1 MHAKENMKAYR
12 KQGTSRRIAFLV
24 AVALVFVSI
33 PFPSYATSSTR
44 QEIEEKE
51 QEKDQLENQID
62 ASQQELNGLKGQ
74 QKSLRQQ
81 LTDLNEQLTAV
92 SEHLEELEQQMR
104 DKEQEITDITQALAD
119 AKVKETWQYACME
132 KRIQYAYERG
142 QDSLLDAFFSWESFA
157 RFLNLSIY
165 TERIAQADDEMLDQI
180 IANREFIES
189 EEIRLQQEME
199 ELDYLKV
206 QAEAEKSRVS
216 GLISQTSNRMAD
228 YADQISDAEA
238 EAREYEANLKKV
250 EEDLDALKKKLQQEI
265 AMSQRAANATWRNI
279 SDVTFTESD
288 LHLLANL
295 IYCEAGG
302 EPYEGKLAVGAVV
315 INRLLSSVYP
325 DTVVGVIYQKKQFSP
340 VGSGRLELALT
351 NNKATSE
358 CYRAAEEA
366 MAGMSNVGN
375 CVYFR
380 TPIPGLTGISIGGH
394 IFY

>member
-1 MHAKENMKAYR
+1 MKTYYKR
-12 KQGTSRRIAFLV
+12 GTKRGIAFLV
-24 AVALVFVSI
+24 VAVLVFVSA

-51 QEKDQLENQID
+51 QEKDQLENQMD
-62 ASQQELNGLKGQ
+62 ANEQELNGLKGE
-74 QKSLRQQ
+74 QKSLKRQ
-81 LTDLNEQLTAV
+81 LSDLNEQLTAI
-92 SEHLEELEQQMR
+92 SDRLAELEQMMMA
-104 DKEQEITDITQALAD
+104 KEQEIADITQALAD
-119 AKVKETWQYACME
+119 AKIKEAWQYECME
-132 KRIQYAYERG
+132 KRIQYAYEMG
-142 QDSLLDAFFSWESFA
+142 QENLLDIFFSWEGFA

-165 TERIAQADDEMLDQI
+165 TERIAEADDEMLDQI
-180 IANREFIES
+180 IENREFIES

-206 QAEAEKSRVS
+206 QTEAEKSRVS

-238 EAREYEANLKKV
+238 EAREYEANMKKL
-250 EEDLDALKKKLQQEI
+250 EEDLETLKEKLKQEI

-279 SDVTFTESD
+279 SDVTFADGD
-288 LHLLANL
+288 LYLLANL

-315 INRLLSSVYP
+315 INRMLSSVYP
-325 DTVVGVIYQKKQFSP
+325 DTVLGVIYQKKQFSP
-340 VGSGRLELALT
+340 VGSGRLALALSD
-351 NNKATSE
+351 NKANAD

-366 MAGMSNVGN
+366 MSGMSNVGN

-380 TPIPGLTGISIGGH
+380 TPIPGLNGISIGGH

>member
-1 MHAKENMKAYR
+1 M
-12 KQGTSRRIAFLV
+12 LV
-24 AVALVFVSI
+24 SV

-51 QEKDQLENQID
+51 QEKDQLEDQMD
-62 ASQQELNGLKGQ
+62 ANQQELDGLKGE
-74 QKSLRQQ
+74 QKSLKRQ
-81 LTDLNEQLTAV
+81 LADLNEQLTAI
-92 SEHLEELEQQMR
+92 SDRLTELEQQIG
-104 DKEQEITDITQALAD
+104 DKEQEIADTAQALED
-119 AKVKETWQYACME
+119 ARVKEQWQYACME
-132 KRIQYAYERG
+132 KRIQYAYEMG
-142 QDSLLDAFFSWESFA
+142 QENLLDAFFSWESFA

-165 TERIAQADDEMLDQI
+165 TERIAEADDEMLDQI

-189 EEIRLQQEME
+189 EEIRLQQEIE

-206 QAEAEKSRVS
+206 QAETEKSRVS

-238 EAREYEANLKKV
+238 EAREYEADLKKL
-250 EEDLDALKKKLQQEI
+250 EEDLESLKKKLQQEI

-279 SDVTFTESD
+279 SDVTFADGD
-288 LHLLANL
+288 LYLLANL

-315 INRLLSSVYP
+315 INRMLSSVYP
-325 DTVVGVIYQKKQFSP
+325 DTVLGVIYQKKQFSP
-340 VGSGRLELALT
+340 VGSGRLALALAD
-351 NNKATSE
+351 NKANAD
-358 CYRAAEEA
+358 CYKAAEEA
-366 MAGMSNVGN
+366 MSGLSNVGN

>member
-1 MHAKENMKAYR
+1 MGDMKGYYKR
-12 KQGTSRRIAFLV
+12 GIKRRIALLA
-24 AVALVFVSI
+24 AVALVLAGV

-51 QEKDQLENQID
+51 QEKDQLEDQMD
-62 ASQQELNGLKGQ
+62 ANEQELNGLKGE
-74 QKSLRQQ
+74 QKTLKRQ

-92 SEHLEELEQQMR
+92 SDRLAELEQLIR
-104 DKEQEITDITQALAD
+104 AKEQEIADTKQALAD
-119 AKVKETWQYACME
+119 ARVKEAWQYDCME
-132 KRIQYAYERG
+132 KRIQYAYEMG
-142 QDSLLDAFFSWESFA
+142 QESLLDLFFSWEGFA
-157 RFLNLSIY
+157 RFLNLSLY
-165 TERIAQADDEMLDQI
+165 TERVAEADDEMLDQI
-180 IANREFIES
+180 IENRKFIEA

-206 QAEAEKSRVS
+206 QTETEKSRVS

-228 YADQISDAEA
+228 YADQISDAEK
-238 EAREYEANLKKV
+238 EAREYEANLKKL
-250 EEDLDALKKKLQQEI
+250 EEDLEYLNKKLQQEI
-265 AMSQRAANATWRNI
+265 AMSQRAASASWRDI
-279 SDVTFTESD
+279 SDVTFAEDD
-288 LHLLANL
+288 LYLLANL

-315 INRLLSSVYP
+315 INRVLSSVYP
-325 DTVVGVIYQKKQFSP
+325 DTVLGVIYQRKQFSP

-351 NNKATSE
+351 YNKATAD
-358 CYRAAEEA
+358 CYKAAEEA
-366 MAGMSNVGN
+366 MSGMSNVGN

>member
-1 MHAKENMKAYR
+1 MKVYDKGR
-12 KQGTSRRIAFLV
+12 TKRIALLL
-24 AVALVFVSI
+24 ALALIFVSV

-51 QEKDQLENQID
+51 QEKDQLENQMD
-62 ASQQELNGLKGQ
+62 ANEQELDGLKGE
-74 QKSLRQQ
+74 QKSLKRQ

-92 SEHLEELEQQMR
+92 SDRLEELELLIR
-104 DKEQEITDITQALAD
+104 AKEQEIADMTQALAD
-119 AKVKETWQYACME
+119 AKAKEAWQYDCME
-132 KRIQYAYERG
+132 KRIQYAYEMG
-142 QDSLLDAFFSWESFA
+142 QDSLLDILFSWESFA
-157 RFLNLSIY
+157 RFLNISIY
-165 TERIAQADDEMLDQI
+165 TERMAEADDEMLDQI
-180 IANREFIES
+180 IENRQFIES
-189 EEIRLQQEME
+189 EEVRLQQEKE
-199 ELDYLKV
+199 ELDYLKM

-228 YADQISDAEA
+228 YADQISEAEE
-238 EAREYEANLKKV
+238 EAREYEANLKKL
-250 EEDLDALKKKLQQEI
+250 EEDLETLKKKLQQEI

-279 SDVTFTESD
+279 SDVTFEEGD
-288 LHLLANL
+288 LNLLANL

-315 INRLLSSVYP
+315 INRMLSSVYP
-325 DTVVGVIYQKKQFSP
+325 DTVLGVIYQKKQFSP
-340 VGSGRLELALT
+340 VGSGRLALALT
-351 NNKATSE
+351 NNKATPD

-366 MAGMSNVGN
+366 MSGMSNVGN